1 MTFKRREEIISKE
14 VIRTS
19 ELAELMDCDK
29 STASDLITEIKEW
42 FKEYGNGPRVT
53 TKGKIHIQ
61 DYLDYYNISRRD
73 FYGQITMDQRS
84 D

>member
-1 MTFKRREEIISKE
+1 MNFARREEIISKE

-19 ELAELMDCDK
+19 EIAELMDCDE
-29 STASDLITEIKEW
+29 STASNLITKIKEW
-42 FKEYGNGPRVT
+42 FKEHGEGPRVT

-73 FYGQITMDQRS
+73 FYGQITMDQRAH
-84 D
+84 